1 MSRMPEPN
9 GSDREVSLACK
20 AARGS
25 KPALA
30 RTNAH
35 FTKRDRPAPG
45 TFAALSYF
53 LGAPLQAHAPPMPG
67 RSLKAFFCL
76 LRSFFLRFGR
86 NHETQRN
93 RGVKQCWTPRAVA
106 S

>member
-1 MSRMPEPN
+1 MSRMPEHN

-30 RTNAH
+30 RTNPH
-35 FTKRDRPAPG
+35 ITKRDRSPPRA
-45 TFAALSYF
+45 FAASSYF
-53 LGAPLQAHAPPMPG
+53 LGAPLQAHAPSMPG
-67 RSLKAFFCL
+67 RSLKAFLCL

-86 NHETQRN
+86 NHAQIR
-93 RGVKQCWTPRAVA
+93 RGKNSLAILA
-106 S
+106 